1 MKNKINVKQS
11 SWYIGKYGTQSEVTA
26 TSSATAS
33 LVPNFSM
40 NTSEVDGTQSVDS
53 SFFRTKL
60 EAKGVTFSTPSV
72 LPTFTKK
79 VYEPGT
85 ASKGF
90 TQSFAEVVK
99 MKLEEAATPVV
110 APTASNPLPFQ
121 QKFINKGLNNGTT
134 STPFASKARKVFAA
148 VPTNVTKLDATDF
161 QSFVAEVGK
170 FTRNTAT
177 SVIKLKKVT
186 VNDLIVTDLN
196 YTLKSE
202 DVVRVGLIGHFVN
215 NPEGIAIVK

>member
-1 MKNKINVKQS
+1 MKNNVKQS
-11 SWYIGKYGTQSEVTA
+11 DWYIGKYGTQSEVMVST
-26 TSSATAS
+26 TAS
-33 LVPNFSM
+33 LVPGFSL
-40 NTSEVDGTQSVDS
+40 NKSEVDGTQSATS
-53 SFFRTKL
+53 SFFKDKL
-60 EAKGVTFSTPSV
+60 EAKGITFSTPAAA
-72 LPTFTKK
+72 PTFTKK

-110 APTASNPLPFQ
+110 APTASNPLPFE
-121 QKFINKGLNNGTT
+121 QKFINRGLGNATA
-134 STPFASKARKVFAA
+134 STPFASKARKFFAA

-170 FTRNTAT
+170 FTRNTAA

-196 YTLKSE
+196 YTFKSE

>member
-1 MKNKINVKQS
+1 MNDKISVKQS

-121 QKFINKGLNNGTT
+121 QKFINKGLNNGTA
-134 STPFASKARKVFAA
+134 STPFASKARKFFAA

-196 YTLKSE
+196 YK
-202 DVVRVGLIGHFVN
+202 IGRAHV
-215 NPEGIAIVK
+215 

>member
-11 SWYIGKYGTQSEVTA
+11 DWYIGKYGTQSEVTV
-26 TSSATAS
+26 SSTAS

-53 SFFRTKL
+53 SFFKAKL
-60 EAKGVTFSTPSV
+60 EEKGITFSTPV
-72 LPTFTKK
+72 VGPTFTKK
-79 VYEPGT
+79 VYEKSTT

-99 MKLEEAATPVV
+99 MKLEEATTPVV

-121 QKFINKGLNNGTT
+121 QKFINKGLNNGTA
-134 STPFASKARKVFAA
+134 STPFASKARKFFAA
-148 VPTNVTKLDATDF
+148 VPTNVTKLDGTDF

-170 FTRNTAT
+170 FTRNTAA

-202 DVVRVGLIGHFVN
+202 DVVRVGLIGHFIN

>member
-1 MKNKINVKQS
+1 MKNNVKQS
-11 SWYIGKYGTQSEVTA
+11 DWYIGKYGTHSEVTA
-26 TSSATAS
+26 TSSRTTS
-33 LVPNFSM
+33 LVPGFSL
-40 NTSEVDGTQSVDS
+40 NRSEVDVAQSGTS
-53 SFFRTKL
+53 SFFKAKL
-60 EAKGVTFSTPSV
+60 EEKGITFSTPSV
-72 LPTFTKK
+72 APTFTKK
-79 VYEPGT
+79 VYEKSAT

-99 MKLEEAATPVV
+99 MKLEVAATPVT
-110 APTASNPLPFQ
+110 PTASNPLPFE
-121 QKFINKGLNNGTT
+121 QKFINRGLGNATS
-134 STPFASKARKVFAA
+134 STPFASKARKFFSA
-148 VPTNVTKLDATDF
+148 VPTDTIKLDATDF

-170 FTRNTAT
+170 FPRNTVA

-202 DVVRVGLIGHFVN
+202 DVVRVGLIGHFIN